1 MKPTEQ
7 TKCTTAASLN
17 VTANTPA
24 IPADIY
30 TSLKSQCDALGI
42 SLSKLCREADVDRS
56 VIERWRRSEPKSI
69 RTYNALVEALEKL
82 KTSNQ

>member
-1 MKPTEQ
+1 MDTTQP
-7 TKCTTAASLN
+7 TKCTTATSLG
-17 VTANTPA
+17 VTSDTPT

-30 TSLKSQCDALGI
+30 TSLKTQCDALGI

-82 KTSNQ
+82 KTRNQ